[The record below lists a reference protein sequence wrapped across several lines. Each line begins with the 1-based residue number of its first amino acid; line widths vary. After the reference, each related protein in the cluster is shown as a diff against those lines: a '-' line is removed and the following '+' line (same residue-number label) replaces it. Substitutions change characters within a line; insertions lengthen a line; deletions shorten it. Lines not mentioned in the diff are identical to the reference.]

1 MQVLYTH
8 CAGLDVHKKTVVA
21 CLITPDPQG
30 GGQHETR
37 TFGTMTRDLLA
48 LSDWLLAAG
57 CTHVAMESTGEY
69 WKPVF
74 NSLEAH
80 FEVLLV
86 NAQHSKA
93 VPGRKT
99 EVKDA
104 QWIAEL
110 LQHGLLRASFIPP
123 PAQRELR
130 ELTRHRSTFVRARAP
145 LVNRVQKVWE
155 SANIKL
161 AAVATD
167 VLGVSGRAMLRALSA
182 GEREPAAMAELAKGR
197 LRTKRDQLSQALDG
211 RVQAHPRFV
220 LTELLGQIDSLE
232 DTLGRFNE
240 QIAAYRVPFEEAIH
254 LLDTLPGV
262 GQETAEVIV
271 AEMGA
276 DMSRFP
282 TARHLAAWA
291 GLAPGN
297 YESAGKRR
305 TGRTRKGN
313 QALRQGLIQ
322 AAHAAAHTKDTYLA
336 AQYHRLAARRG
347 RKRAIVAVA
356 HSILVIAYCLLS
368 RHEPYRELGGDY
380 FDRLRPEATAKRLV
394 RRLENLGYQITLQ
407 APPQEALASG

>member
-30 GGQHETR
+30 GWHQEMR
-37 TFGTMTRDLLA
+37 SFSTMTRDLLA

-74 NSLEAH
+74 NILEAH
-80 FEVLLV
+80 FEVWLV
-86 NAQHSKA
+86 NAQHIKA

-99 EVKDA
+99 DVKDA
-104 QWIAEL
+104 QWLAEL
-110 LQHGLLRASFIPP
+110 LRHGLVRASFIPP

-130 ELTRHRSTFVRARAP
+130 ELTRHRSNFVRERAS
-145 LVNRVQKVWE
+145 LVNRVQKVLE

-167 VLGVSGRAMLRALSA
+167 VLGVSGRAILQALIA
-182 GEREPAAMAELAKGR
+182 GETEPAAMAELAKGR
-197 LRTKRDQLSQALDG
+197 LRTKREQLTQALEG
-211 RVQAHPRFV
+211 RVQAHHRFV
-220 LTELLGQIDSLE
+220 LTELLCQIDSLD
-232 DTLGRFNE
+232 DTIARFNQQLE
-240 QIAAYRVPFEEAIH
+240 AYSKPFEDGIQ
-254 LLDTLPGV
+254 LLDTIPGV
-262 GQETAEVIV
+262 GRETAQVLM
-271 AEMGA
+271 AEIGP

-297 YESAGKRR
+297 RESGGKRLPSQ
-305 TGRTRKGN
+305 TRKGN
-313 QALRQGLIQ
+313 HALRQGLIQ

-336 AQYHRLAARRG
+336 AQYRRLSARRG
-347 RKRAIVAVA
+347 KKRAIVAVA
-356 HSILVIAYCLLS
+356 HSMLVIAYCLLS
-368 RHEPYRELGGDY
+368 RGEPYRELGGDY
-380 FDRLRPEATAKRLV
+380 FDRLRPAATAKRLV
-394 RRLENLGYQITLQ
+394 QRLKNLGYQVTLQ
-407 APPQEALASG
+407 APPEALASG

>member
-1 MQVLYTH
+1 M
-8 CAGLDVHKKTVVA
+8 
-21 CLITPDPQG
+21 
-30 GGQHETR
+30 
-37 TFGTMTRDLLA
+37 
-48 LSDWLLAAG
+48 
-57 CTHVAMESTGEY
+57 
-69 WKPVF
+69 F
-74 NSLEAH
+74 NILEAH
-80 FEVLLV
+80 FTVLLV
-86 NAQHSKA
+86 NAQPIKA

-99 EVKDA
+99 DVKDA

-110 LQHGLLRASFIPP
+110 LQQGLLRASFIPP

-130 ELTRHRSTFVRARAP
+130 EWTRHRSPFVRERAT
-145 LVNRVQKVWE
+145 LVNRVQKVLE

-161 AAVATD
+161 ASVATD

-182 GEREPAAMAELAKGR
+182 GETDPAAMAELAKGR
-197 LRTKRDQLSQALDG
+197 LREKREQLSQALEG
-211 RVQAHPRFV
+211 RVQAHHRFV

-232 DTLGRFNE
+232 ETIARFDE
-240 QIAAYRVPFEEAIH
+240 QIAVYRAPFEDAIQ
-254 LLDTLPGV
+254 LLDTIPGV
-262 GQETAEVIV
+262 GQQTAEVLV

-297 YESAGKRR
+297 HESAGKHLS
-305 TGRTRKGN
+305 GRTRKGN

-322 AAHAAAHTKDTYLA
+322 AAHAAAHTKGTYLA

-347 RKRAIVAVA
+347 SKRAIVAVA

-380 FDRLRPEATAKRLV
+380 FDRLRPEATAKRLI

-407 APPQEALASG
+407 APPPEALASG